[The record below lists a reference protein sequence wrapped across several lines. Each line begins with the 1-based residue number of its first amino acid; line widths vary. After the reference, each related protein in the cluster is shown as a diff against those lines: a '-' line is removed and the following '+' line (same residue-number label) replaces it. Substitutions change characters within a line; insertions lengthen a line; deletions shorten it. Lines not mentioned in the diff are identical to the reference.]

1 MCALRRATF
10 ARPWRRAKSWA
21 WMMLSNTCTS
31 IFFGGIIDDYSF
43 DANGDVVSDKITFVL
58 KSVSEKDTHIN

>member
-1 MCALRRATF
+1 
-10 ARPWRRAKSWA
+10 
-21 WMMLSNTCTS
+21 MMLSNTCTS